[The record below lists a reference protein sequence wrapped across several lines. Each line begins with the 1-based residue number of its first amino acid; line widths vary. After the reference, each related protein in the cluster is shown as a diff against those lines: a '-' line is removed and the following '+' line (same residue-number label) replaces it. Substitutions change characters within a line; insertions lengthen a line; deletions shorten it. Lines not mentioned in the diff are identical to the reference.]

1 MILHSYHIP
10 TICSSSSFTNHTS
23 QSITTIKNPD
33 TFLKF
38 RTSHLQNLRY
48 LKSIGI
54 VNPETTTHKNPSPAT
69 IAHILSTVD
78 FLKSRGFSEPDFP
91 RLAFLCPMLFS
102 SNFHPSQIEPVFEFL
117 YSDLGASV
125 EQSCF
130 LVLRCPG
137 ILESNV
143 EFCLQPTLV
152 YLTTLGLEKLNAPTT
167 LNAHL
172 LNTRVDKLEEKVR
185 FLQSVGF
192 SYKESARVCARFPAI
207 FGYSID
213 NNLRPK
219 IEFLVK
225 EMKRS
230 TEELKDFPQYLAF
243 SLSRRIAPRHFHL
256 KERNVKVKLNRMLL
270 WSDNRFYAKW
280 K

>member
-1 MILHSYHIP
+1 M
-10 TICSSSSFTNHTS
+10 
-23 QSITTIKNPD
+23 
-33 TFLKF
+33 
-38 RTSHLQNLRY
+38 
-48 LKSIGI
+48 
-54 VNPETTTHKNPSPAT
+54 
-69 IAHILSTVD
+69 
-78 FLKSRGFSEPDFP
+78 
-91 RLAFLCPMLFS
+91 
-102 SNFHPSQIEPVFEFL
+102 FEFL
-117 YSDLGASV
+117 YSDVGASV
-125 EQSCF
+125 EESCF

-143 EFCLQPTLV
+143 EFCLKPTLA
-152 YLTTLGLEKLNAPTT
+152 YLRSLGLEKLNSPTT

-172 LNTRVDKLEEKVR
+172 LNTRVGKFEEKVK

-192 SYKESARVCARFPAI
+192 SYEESARICARLPAI

-219 IEFLVK
+219 FEFLVR

-230 TEELKDFPQYLAF
+230 IEEVKDFPQYFAF
-243 SLSRRIAPRHFHL
+243 SLNQRIAPRHFHL
-256 KERNVKVKLNRMLL
+256 KKRNAKVKLNRMLL

>member
-1 MILHSYHIP
+1 MILQSYHIP
-10 TICSSSSFTNHTS
+10 RICSSSSSITNHACDIS
-23 QSITTIKNPD
+23 VKKGDS
-33 TFLKF
+33 FLKF
-38 RTSHLQNLRY
+38 RTSHQQNLRY

-54 VNPETTTHKNPSPAT
+54 IKPETTTHRNPSPET

-102 SNFHPSQIEPVFEFL
+102 SNFHPTQIQPVFDFL
-117 YSDLGASV
+117 YSDLRASV
-125 EQSCF
+125 QESCF
-130 LVLRCPG
+130 LILRCPA

-152 YLTTLGLEKLNAPTT
+152 YLTTLGLDKLNSPTT

-172 LNTRVDKLEEKVR
+172 LNTRVDKLEDKVT

-192 SYKESARVCARFPAI
+192 SHKESARVCARFPAI
-207 FGYSID
+207 FGYSIH

-219 IEFLVK
+219 FEFLFK
-225 EMKRS
+225 EMNR
-230 TEELKDFPQYLAF
+230 TIQEVTDFPQYFAF
-243 SLSRRIAPRHFHL
+243 SLSRRIAPRHYHL
-256 KERNVKVKLNRMLL
+256 KDRNVKLKLNRMLL
-270 WSDNRFYAKW
+270 WSDNRFYTKW